1 MSTRREQMRNP
12 GEALQA
18 VSTLYV
24 GSIQRLA
31 ELNMNTMREAVEITA
46 SATQEISRART
57 PQDVQ
62 YALYQPMMEC
72 AQTYSRRLYEILA
85 QTQRDLIDTMTSQAG
100 GRTPFAAPGDW
111 GAAFDAFSSGLR
123 RYSEM
128 AEEGLAAAAEGAQQ
142 GASARTYG
150 KKTA

>member
-72 AQTYSRRLYEILA
+72 AQTYSRRFYEILA
-85 QTQRDLIDTMTSQAG
+85 QTQREFVDTMTSQLG
-100 GRTPFAAPGDW
+100 SPTPFAAPANW
-111 GAAFDAFSSGLR
+111 GAAFDAFNSGLR
-123 RYSEM
+123 RYSAM
-128 AEEGLAAAAEGAQQ
+128 AEEGLAAAAEGSQQ